1 MYKLAMRIFIVW
13 LVILFIP
20 LTLFAGNIDKEL
32 KKQLGHTKCI
42 KTWNHDR
49 SAFRIFFSPY
59 ECKPQEC
66 SAALLTVRYIFES
79 NKTKFPK
86 EIIIDTGSEVQ
97 SYPFTNIPTLIT
109 K

>member
-13 LVILFIP
+13 MIILFIP
-20 LTLFAGNIDKEL
+20 LTALAGNIDKEL
-32 KKQLGHTKCI
+32 KKQLSHTKCI
-42 KTWNHDR
+42 KSWNYDY

-59 ECKPQEC
+59 DCKPQEC

-79 NKTKFPK
+79 NKAKFPQK
-86 EIIIDTGSEVQ
+86 IIIDTGSEVQ
-97 SYPFTNIPTLIT
+97 SYPFVNIPTLVT